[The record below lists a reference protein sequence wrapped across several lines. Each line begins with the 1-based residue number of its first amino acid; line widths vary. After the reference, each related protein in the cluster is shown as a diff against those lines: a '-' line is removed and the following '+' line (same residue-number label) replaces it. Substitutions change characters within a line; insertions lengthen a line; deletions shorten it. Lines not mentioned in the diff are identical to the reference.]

1 MLVNPGVFVFS
12 SMFSG
17 SDYSSSGC
25 FSDIGVFA
33 FLVLA
38 FTPANEVTEVFLI
51 NLVLDIES
59 C

>member
-1 MLVNPGVFVFS
+1 MLVDPGVFVFS
-12 SMFSG
+12 SMFPG

-25 FSDIGVFA
+25 FSNIGVFA

-38 FTPANEVTEVFLI
+38 FTPVNEVTEVFLI
-51 NLVLDIES
+51 NLVFNIES